1 MARWVHNY
9 ITKNAKEWE
18 DEKMRRMEE
27 RRKNIEEWERKSR
40 LEKIKTLKEKFK
52 RPEKEIIREDEEM
65 ASLTENIERNW
76 LEWRRNHD
84 DENEINEKEK
94 DSSARGV
101 QDRKDTLPTESPE
114 DEEGIMVL
122 AKEETYPNGKDMEDI
137 WKE

>member
-137 WKE
+137 WKK

>member
-101 QDRKDTLPTESPE
+101 QDRKDALPTESPE